1 MSTLFNL
8 RLAAVLVFI
17 ASLHFASGQSAAI
30 PPPPDRA
37 SLPDST
43 YFDGYYN
50 WIWDNFL
57 FTRPDTAFLLAQG
70 MQHSALGPG
79 QEHWAAKA
87 LDLQGITWYVR
98 GQPLKAAEYSART
111 LPLFEAIG
119 DSSTLAATLGNMGT
133 FLTRGALYDSALVVL
148 ARAIRIQSALR
159 DTLQLANAHNS
170 LGSTY
175 LEQGDLHRALDA
187 YRMALKHSGSLGD
200 SAAMANTEG
209 NLGTV
214 YAKQGEYEKALG
226 HFRMAANIQRERND
240 VPNLIIALLNI
251 GGAYNEMGDTAQAL
265 SSLNEGLRLAQS
277 IDDAHNMASALI
289 KIGELYA
296 KAGQHQRALA
306 AFREG
311 LGHTGRTGDPWS
323 RSQLLTNEGKVLF
336 EMGQPEEAARRG
348 EEALAL
354 AKEHGI
360 ITPMRDAAGLLAK
373 VYHRAGKYREALE
386 AQLLFARLQDSL
398 NTEENQ
404 RAVIGFD
411 LRRNYEKQ
419 ALADSLGFV
428 AEKAVQAKEIQKQKV
443 IRNGFVGGFAL
454 VALFAVVF
462 FIQRNRISKEK
473 ARSEELLLNILP
485 EEVAEELKA
494 KGEAQAVQIDQVT
507 VLFTDFKGFTSL
519 SENLTP
525 RELVRDLNEC
535 FSAFDKITE
544 KYGIEKI
551 KTIGDAYMAAG
562 GLPLANTTHA
572 VDTINAA
579 LEMRDFI
586 EEGKQRKIAAG
597 KPYFEIRIGVHTGPV
612 VAGIVGVKKFQ
623 YDIWGDTVNTA
634 SRMESSGAVGQV
646 NISEATYA
654 LVKDVKKKGGEEAAS
669 GLNPQPATE
678 LAFSFTP
685 RGKVLA
691 KGKGEMEMYFVDRT
705 GVSPDHRSPA

>member
-323 RSQLLTNEGKVLF
+323 RSQLLTNEGEVLF

-634 SRMESSGAVGQV
+634 SRMESSGEVGQV

-654 LVKDVKKKGGEEAAS
+654 LVKDEP
-669 GLNPQPATE
+669 GLT
-678 LAFSFTP
+678 FTS
-685 RGKVLA
+685 RGKVQA
-691 KGKGEMEMYFVDRT
+691 KGKGEMEMYFVASIK
-705 GVSPDHRSPA
+705 GI

>member
-111 LPLFEAIG
+111 LPMFEAIG

-240 VPNLIIALLNI
+240 VPNLITALLNI
-251 GGAYNEMGDTAQAL
+251 GGAYNEIGDTAQAL

-323 RSQLLTNEGKVLF
+323 RSQLLTNEGEVLF

-386 AQLLFARLQDSL
+386 AQLLFTRLQDSL

-597 KPYFEIRIGVHTGPV
+597 LPYFEVRIGIHTGPV

-634 SRMESSGAVGQV
+634 SRMESCGEVGQV
-646 NISEATYA
+646 NISEATYV
-654 LVKDVKKKGGEEAAS
+654 LVKNET
-669 GLNPQPATE
+669 GLT
-678 LAFSFTP
+678 FTP
-685 RGKVLA
+685 RGKVQA
-691 KGKGEMEMYFVDRT
+691 KGKGEMEMYFVRC
-705 GVSPDHRSPA
+705 SSERA

>member
-111 LPLFEAIG
+111 LPMFEAIG

-240 VPNLIIALLNI
+240 VPNLITALLNI
-251 GGAYNEMGDTAQAL
+251 GGAYNEIGDTAQAL

-323 RSQLLTNEGKVLF
+323 RSQLLTNEGEVLF

-354 AKEHGI
+354 AREHGI

-454 VALFAVVF
+454 VALFALVF

-586 EEGKQRKIAAG
+586 EEGKQRKIEAG

-634 SRMESSGAVGQV
+634 SRMESSGEVGQV
-646 NISEATYA
+646 NISEATYV
-654 LVKDVKKKGGEEAAS
+654 LVKNET
-669 GLNPQPATE
+669 GLT
-678 LAFSFTP
+678 FTP
-685 RGKVLA
+685 RGKVQA
-691 KGKGEMEMYFVDRT
+691 KGKGEMEMYFVRC
-705 GVSPDHRSPA
+705 SSERA

>member
-111 LPLFEAIG
+111 LPMFEAIG

-240 VPNLIIALLNI
+240 VPNLITALLNI
-251 GGAYNEMGDTAQAL
+251 GGAYNEIGDTAQAL

-323 RSQLLTNEGKVLF
+323 RSQLLTNEGEVLF

-354 AKEHGI
+354 AREHGI
-360 ITPMRDAAGLLAK
+360 ITPMRDAAGVLAK

-454 VALFAVVF
+454 VALFALVF

-586 EEGKQRKIAAG
+586 EEGKQRKIEAG

-634 SRMESSGAVGQV
+634 SRMESSGEVGQV
-646 NISEATYA
+646 NISEATYV
-654 LVKDVKKKGGEEAAS
+654 LVKNET
-669 GLNPQPATE
+669 GLT
-678 LAFSFTP
+678 FTP
-685 RGKVLA
+685 RGKVQA
-691 KGKGEMEMYFVDRT
+691 KGKGEMEMYFVRC
-705 GVSPDHRSPA
+705 SSERA